1 MAKRTFYKTTVT
13 VEVLHE
19 EPLNF
24 ETLADLHYTI
34 TDGDCSGKYEVTDF
48 VAMDGKSM
56 AKELQKQGSD
66 PEFFQLDKKGN
77 DIE

>member
-1 MAKRTFYKTTVT
+1 MSKRTFYKTTVT

-19 EPLNF
+19 EPLDFDNL
-24 ETLADLHYTI
+24 EDLHYMI
-34 TDGDCSGKYEVTDF
+34 TDGECSGKFEVTDF
-48 VAMDGKSM
+48 VAMNGKNM
-56 AKELQKQGSD
+56 AKALQEQGSD